1 MMTGPR
7 SIGRIE
13 VRGQLVADT
22 PLRVGSTRSETD
34 IDLTVLRDGL
44 GRVLVPGD
52 SLAGAMRAW
61 ASVAFPADDRA
72 GESPVVEALFG
83 PTPEAGKRKNGGLAA
98 GLLTVSDA
106 AFDAAVEARTGVGI
120 DRATG
125 AAAPEVFYSFEVV
138 PRGTVVPLHLE
149 LELPVD
155 ETQRSEPR
163 AVLRSLL
170 AALSAGEIGIG
181 GMRSRGLGEVHLDPA
196 TLSVREFLFTD
207 ATSTAQALSGGS
219 PLQLDDLGVAPV
231 ALRRRLTATVEWAPD
246 GAVLS
251 KDTSEGLGVNTL
263 PLMGSIGGG
272 KVAAVLP
279 GSSLKGVLRSHAE
292 WFCRTLAPV
301 DVQPA
306 TNGDEFLAQVAGIRP
321 VDLLFGTVKRAQRG
335 DEQGPESRRGALN
348 IPDCYAEMALDQEVW
363 RDVVDAIDDQAVAK
377 LVDKNAK
384 GLLDPAMHVAID
396 RFTGGAA
403 ESLLYS
409 VLEVR
414 APWQPLRLILDLDQ
428 LSRQTNLA
436 EQHAAIGLFYVLE
449 KMLRHEMIR
458 LGFGTMRGAG
468 RMRVASVDIQQ
479 PHDEQ
484 GDGSAGLCDRATALK
499 ALGDFFAPKEAVR

>member
-1 MMTGPR
+1 MTTGPR

-13 VRGQLVADT
+13 VTGTLIAQT

-52 SLAGAMRAW
+52 SLAGSMRAW
-61 ASVAFPADDRA
+61 ATLAFPAADGA
-72 GESPVVEALFG
+72 AESPVVEALFG
-83 PTPEAGKRKNGGLAA
+83 PAPEAGKRKNGGLAA
-98 GLLTVSDA
+98 GLLAVSDA
-106 AFDAAVEARTGVGI
+106 ALDVAVEARTGVGI

-138 PRGTVVPLHLE
+138 PRGAPMPLHLD

-155 ETQRSEPR
+155 EVLRSVAR
-163 AVLRSLL
+163 SALRSLL
-170 AALSAGEIGIG
+170 EALSAGEIGLG
-181 GMRSRGLGEVHLDPA
+181 GMRSRGLGEVRLD
-196 TLSVREFLFTD
+196 TVSVREFLFTD
-207 ATSTAQALSGGS
+207 AASTAQALSGGRQ
-219 PLQLDDLGVAPV
+219 LQLDDIGAARAVQ
-231 ALRRRLTATVEWAPD
+231 RRRLTATVNWTPD

-251 KDTSEGLGVNTL
+251 KDMSEGLGVDTL
-263 PLMGSIGGG
+263 PLMGSIGHG

-292 WFCRTLAPV
+292 WFCRTLAGV

-321 VDLLFGTVKRAQRG
+321 VDLLFGTVKRTRRG

-363 RDVVDAIDDQAVAK
+363 RDVIDAIDDQAVAK
-377 LVDKNAK
+377 VVDNNAK

-414 APWQPLRLILDLDQ
+414 APQWQPLRLILDLDQ
-428 LSRQTNLA
+428 LSRQTTLA